1 MKWFCIILRV
11 SVLSELVIYFLF
23 KEFQILSSCQIN
35 KIIEARVRKM
45 NFQLTSIKI
54 IPNGIP
60 KSVVR
65 KNPSLVFLLKK
76 IWLVMLN
83 VKNHGF

>member
-1 MKWFCIILRV
+1 M
-11 SVLSELVIYFLF
+11 SVLSKLAIYFFF

-45 NFQLTSIKI
+45 NFQLINMRM

-60 KSVVR
+60 KRVVR
-65 KNPSLVFLLKK
+65 KNPSFVFLLKK
-76 IWLVMLN
+76 IEFVMLN